1 MTMETQ
7 SVEMDD
13 LLTAH
18 PSKPGGSVQILS
30 IRESPFVLNE
40 PLVKNLT
47 SHRVSELNNQYLD
60 ISASLR
66 Q

>member
-13 LLTAH
+13 LLNAH
-18 PSKPGGSVQILS
+18 PSKLGGSVQVLS
-30 IRESPFVLNE
+30 IRKSPFASNE

-47 SHRVSELNNQYLD
+47 SHQVSELNNQALGT
-60 ISASLR
+60 STSLR